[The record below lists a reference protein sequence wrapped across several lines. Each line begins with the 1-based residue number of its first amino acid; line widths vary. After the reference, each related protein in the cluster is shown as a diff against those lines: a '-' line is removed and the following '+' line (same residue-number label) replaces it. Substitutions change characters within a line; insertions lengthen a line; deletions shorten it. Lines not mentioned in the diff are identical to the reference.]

1 MESRVSYDDLQAR
14 NDDTR
19 WELIDGVAYAMSSP
33 ALRHQT
39 ILRELMIALQAHFR
53 KGPCKVVPAPFDVKL
68 SNHDVVQPD
77 LIVSCGDRLG
87 EAFHDGPPDLVIEIL
102 SPSSL
107 RHDRIR
113 KLGLYAKY
121 GVPEYWLVTPEPF
134 MIEILSFQGSS
145 FVVHS
150 AYSED
155 DCLLS
160 PRFPDLRVDLAE
172 LVARL

>member
-1 MESRVSYDDLQAR
+1 MDLRVSYSDLQAKD
-14 NDDTR
+14 DDTR

-33 ALRHQT
+33 TLRHQN
-39 ILRELMIALQAHFR
+39 ILSELLMALRTHFR

-68 SNHDVVQPD
+68 SDHDVVQPD
-77 LIVSCGDRLG
+77 LIVSCSDRLG
-87 EAFHDGPPDLVIEIL
+87 QAYHDGPPDLVIEIL

-113 KLGLYAKY
+113 KLGVYAKY

-134 MIEILSFQGSS
+134 MVEILTYQGSS
-145 FVVHS
+145 FIVHS
-150 AYSED
+150 AYSEE

-160 PRFPDLRVDLAE
+160 PGFPDLRVDLTE